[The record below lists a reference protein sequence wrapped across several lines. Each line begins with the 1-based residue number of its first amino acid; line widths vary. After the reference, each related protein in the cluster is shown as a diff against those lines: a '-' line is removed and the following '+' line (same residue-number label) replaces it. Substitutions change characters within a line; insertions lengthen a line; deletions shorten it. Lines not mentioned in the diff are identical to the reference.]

1 MSNTNT
7 NTNTNT
13 WDINSLKKERENIKR
28 NIIKLNNAKQRKR
41 LIALHNK
48 SLASKRK
55 GLRPRIMSNREIENH
70 KKYIKKTLKDL
81 KQKPRFS
88 MKNLDLITK
97 KIKVLEANNLTNSK
111 IRHSNTLYRF
121 LRERPERVKPKRL
134 LQNFKTVENKP
145 RNLTQENKWEID
157 YLKREIFRYEGN
169 ISILDN
175 KEKKAIKQMKN
186 NGASNAS
193 IKNRK
198 EIFNRNKRKY
208 RLKLNKAK
216 KDLKN
221 IMP

>member
-1 MSNTNT
+1 MSNWN
-7 NTNTNT
+7 
-13 WDINSLKKERENIKR
+13 IKSLKKERENIKR
-28 NIIKLNNAKQRKR
+28 TLIKLNNVKQRQR
-41 LIALHNK
+41 LIALHK
-48 SLASKRK
+48 KGLASKKK

-88 MKNLDLITK
+88 KKNLDLITK

-111 IRHSNTLYRF
+111 IRHSNTLYKF
-121 LRERPERVKPKRL
+121 LRERPERVKPKRFL
-134 LQNFKTVENKP
+134 NNFKTVENNPKK
-145 RNLTQENKWEID
+145 LTQENKWQID
-157 YLKREIFRYEGN
+157 YLKREISRYEGN

-175 KEKKAIKQMKN
+175 KEKKAINAMKKR
-186 NGASNAS
+186 GESNAN

-216 KDLKN
+216 KDLEN

>member
-1 MSNTNT
+1 MS
-7 NTNTNT
+7 NTNT

-28 NIIKLNNAKQRKR
+28 NIIKLNNVKQRKR

-48 SLASKRK
+48 SLASKKK

-70 KKYIKKTLKDL
+70 KKYIKKTLKDI
-81 KQKPRFS
+81 KKTKKIDP
-88 MKNLDLITK
+88 ITK
-97 KIKVLEANNLTNSK
+97 KIKVLEANNLTNSR

-175 KEKKAIKQMKN
+175 KEKTAINAMKKR
-186 NGASNAS
+186 GASDAN

>member
-1 MSNTNT
+1 MS
-7 NTNTNT
+7 NTNT

-28 NIIKLNNAKQRKR
+28 NIIKLNNVKQRKR

-48 SLASKRK
+48 SLASKKK

-70 KKYIKKTLKDL
+70 KKYIKKTLKDI
-81 KQKPRFS
+81 KKTKKIDP
-88 MKNLDLITK
+88 ITK
-97 KIKVLEANNLTNSK
+97 KIKVLEANNLTNSR

-157 YLKREIFRYEGN
+157 YLKREISKYEGN

-186 NGASNAS
+186 NGASNAN

>member
-1 MSNTNT
+1 MSNT

-28 NIIKLNNAKQRKR
+28 NIIKLNNVKQRKR

-48 SLASKRK
+48 SLASKKK

-70 KKYIKKTLKDL
+70 EKYIKKTLKDI
-81 KQKPRFS
+81 KKTKKIDP
-88 MKNLDLITK
+88 ITK
-97 KIKVLEANNLTNSK
+97 KIKVLEANNLTNSR

-175 KEKKAIKQMKN
+175 KEKTAINAMKKR
-186 NGASNAS
+186 GASDAN

>member
-1 MSNTNT
+1 MSNT

-28 NIIKLNNAKQRKR
+28 NIIKLNNVKQRKR

-48 SLASKRK
+48 SLASKKK

-70 KKYIKKTLKDL
+70 KKYIKKTLKDI
-81 KQKPRFS
+81 KKTKKIDP
-88 MKNLDLITK
+88 ITK
-97 KIKVLEANNLTNSK
+97 KIKVLEANNLTNSR

-175 KEKKAIKQMKN
+175 KEKTAINAMKKR
-186 NGASNAS
+186 GASDAN

>member
-1 MSNTNT
+1 MSN
-7 NTNTNT
+7 
-13 WDINSLKKERENIKR
+13 WDINSLKKERSKITKR
-28 NIIKLNNAKQRKR
+28 TQIGLNNLKQRKR
-41 LIALHNK
+41 LITLHNK
-48 SLASKRK
+48 GLASKKK

-70 KKYIKKTLKDL
+70 KKYIKKTFKDL
-81 KQKPRFS
+81 YRNKIEKIDP
-88 MKNLDLITK
+88 LTE
-97 KIKVLEANNLTNSK
+97 KIKVLLANNLTHSE
-111 IRHSNTLYRF
+111 IRHSNALNNF
-121 LRERPERVKPKRL
+121 LNERKKRVKPKRL

-175 KEKKAIKQMKN
+175 KEKKAIKKMKN
-186 NGASNAS
+186 NGASNAN

>member
-1 MSNTNT
+1 MSNWN
-7 NTNTNT
+7 
-13 WDINSLKKERENIKR
+13 IKSLKRAL
-28 NIIKLNNAKQRKR
+28 IKLNNAKQREK

-48 SLASKRK
+48 GLASKKK

-70 KKYIKKTLKDL
+70 KKYIKKTLKDI
-81 KQKPRFS
+81 KKT
-88 MKNLDLITK
+88 KIDITK
-97 KIKVLEANNLTNSK
+97 KIKVLEANNITNSR
-111 IRHSNTLYRF
+111 IRNSNALYNY
-121 LRERPERVKPKRL
+121 LNERKNLVKPERLV
-134 LQNFKTVENKP
+134 QIFKTVENKP
-145 RNLTQENKWEID
+145 RKLTQKNKWEID

-186 NGASNAS
+186 SGASNAN

>member
-7 NTNTNT
+7 WN
-13 WDINSLKKERENIKR
+13 INKLKKERSKITKR
-28 NIIKLNNAKQRKR
+28 TQIGLNNLKQRQR

-48 SLASKRK
+48 RK
-55 GLRPRIMSNREIENH
+55 GIMSNREKENH
-70 KKYIKKTLKDL
+70 KKYIKKTYKDL
-81 KQKPRFS
+81 LR
-88 MKNLDLITK
+88 TK
-97 KIKVLEANNLTNSK
+97 IEKIDPLTEKIRVLLANNLTNSR
-111 IRHSNTLYRF
+111 IRHSNALNNF
-121 LRERPERVKPKRL
+121 LNERKNLVKPERL
-134 LQNFKTVENKP
+134 LNKFKTVENKP
-145 RNLTQENKWEID
+145 RKLNQKNKWEID

-186 NGASNAS
+186 NGASNAN

>member
-1 MSNTNT
+1 MS
-7 NTNTNT
+7 NTNT
-13 WDINSLKKERENIKR
+13 WDINSLKKERENLIKR
-28 NIIKLNNAKQRKR
+28 TLIKLNNVKQRQR

-48 SLASKRK
+48 RK
-55 GLRPRIMSNREIENH
+55 GIMSNREIENH
-70 KKYIKKTLKDL
+70 KKYIKKTLEHLYSNK
-81 KQKPRFS
+81 
-88 MKNLDLITK
+88 TK
-97 KIKVLEANNLTNSK
+97 KIDPISEKIKILEANNLTN
-111 IRHSNTLYRF
+111 HSNALNNF
-121 LRERPERVKPKRL
+121 LNERKKRVKPKRL
-134 LQNFKTVENKP
+134 LNNFKTVENKP
-145 RNLTQENKWEID
+145 RKLNQKNKWEID
-157 YLKREIFRYEGN
+157 YLKREISRYEGN

-186 NGASNAS
+186 SGASNAN

>member
-1 MSNTNT
+1 MSNT

-28 NIIKLNNAKQRKR
+28 NIIKLNNVKQRKR

-48 SLASKRK
+48 RK
-55 GLRPRIMSNREIENH
+55 GIMSNREKENH
-70 KKYIKKTLKDL
+70 KKYIKKTLKDI
-81 KQKPRFS
+81 KKTKKIDP
-88 MKNLDLITK
+88 ITK

-134 LQNFKTVENKP
+134 LNNFKTVENKP
-145 RNLTQENKWEID
+145 RKLTQNNKWEID
-157 YLKREIFRYEGN
+157 YLKREIFKYEGN

-208 RLKLNKAK
+208 RLKLNKVK

-221 IMP
+221 IMPYT

>member
-7 NTNTNT
+7 WN
-13 WDINSLKKERENIKR
+13 INKLKKERSKITKR
-28 NIIKLNNAKQRKR
+28 TQIGLNNLKQRQR

-48 SLASKRK
+48 RK
-55 GLRPRIMSNREIENH
+55 GIMSNREKENH
-70 KKYIKKTLKDL
+70 KKYIKKTYKDL
-81 KQKPRFS
+81 LR
-88 MKNLDLITK
+88 TK
-97 KIKVLEANNLTNSK
+97 IEKIDPLTEKIRVLLANNLTNSR
-111 IRHSNTLYRF
+111 IRHSNALNNF
-121 LRERPERVKPKRL
+121 LNERKNLVKPERL
-134 LQNFKTVENKP
+134 LNKFKTVENKP
-145 RNLTQENKWEID
+145 RKLNQKNKWEID

-186 NGASNAS
+186 SGASNAN

>member
-7 NTNTNT
+7 WN
-13 WDINSLKKERENIKR
+13 INKLKKERSKLTKR
-28 NIIKLNNAKQRKR
+28 TQIGLNNLKQRQR

-48 SLASKRK
+48 RK
-55 GLRPRIMSNREIENH
+55 GIMSNREKENH
-70 KKYIKKTLKDL
+70 KKYIKKTFKDL
-81 KQKPRFS
+81 YR
-88 MKNLDLITK
+88 TK
-97 KIKVLEANNLTNSK
+97 IEKIDPLTEKIRVLLANNLTNSR
-111 IRHSNTLYRF
+111 IRHSNALNNF
-121 LRERPERVKPKRL
+121 LNERKNLVKPKRL
-134 LQNFKTVENKP
+134 LKNFKTVENNP
-145 RNLTQENKWEID
+145 RKLTQNNKWQID
-157 YLKREIFRYEGN
+157 YLKREISRYEGN

-175 KEKKAIKQMKN
+175 KEKKAINAMKKR
-186 NGASNAS
+186 GESNAN

>member
-1 MSNTNT
+1 MS
-7 NTNTNT
+7 NTNT

-41 LIALHNK
+41 LIDLHNK
-48 SLASKRK
+48 SLASKKK

-70 KKYIKKTLKDL
+70 EKYIKKTLKDI
-81 KQKPRFS
+81 KKTKKIDP
-88 MKNLDLITK
+88 ITK

-121 LRERPERVKPKRL
+121 LRERPDRVKPKRFL
-134 LQNFKTVENKP
+134 NNFKTVENNPKK
-145 RNLTQENKWEID
+145 LTQENKWQID
-157 YLKREIFRYEGN
+157 YLKREISRYEGN
-169 ISILDN
+169 INILDR
-175 KEKKAIKQMKN
+175 KENTAINAMKKR
-186 NGASNAS
+186 GESNAN

-198 EIFNRNKRKY
+198 EIFNRNKRPY
-208 RLKLNKAK
+208 RLKLNKVK

>member
-1 MSNTNT
+1 MS
-7 NTNTNT
+7 NTNT

-48 SLASKRK
+48 SLASKKK
-55 GLRPRIMSNREIENH
+55 GLRPRIMSNREKENH

-121 LRERPERVKPKRL
+121 LRERPERVQPKRL
-134 LQNFKTVENKP
+134 LNNFKTVENKP
-145 RNLTQENKWEID
+145 RNLNQINKWEID
-157 YLKREIFRYEGN
+157 YLKREIFKYEGN
-169 ISILDN
+169 ISIIDRN
-175 KEKKAIKQMKN
+175 EKTAINAMKKR
-186 NGASNAS
+186 GASDAN

-198 EIFNRNKRKY
+198 ELFNRNKRKY
-208 RLKLNKAK
+208 QLKINKAK